1 MYMPKGNCPS
11 SPYTIKSGVLFFFFA
26 CNRILQI
33 LSTMSLFP
41 TPHTSL
47 PYNKIGLTIL
57 SNNQIDWAENVAEL
71 VKSLFQIFVLC
82 KFKIKN
88 RIKKVKQKYYG

>member
-1 MYMPKGNCPS
+1 MPKGNCPS

-47 PYNKIGLTIL
+47 PYNKIDLTIL
-57 SNNQIDWAENVAEL
+57 SNNQIDRAEN
-71 VKSLFQIFVLC
+71 VLC